1 LRRAGVVQFS
11 MTRSPTRSNSAVLF
25 VTSVSPSARAW
36 AAISRSL
43 APISAPA
50 LLQMR
55 ADLAV
60 VQRGVAGEVAP
71 RSVEQ
76 LLSTCA
82 SYDLTVQLRDAIDLL
97 ADSGVGTLGPT
108 AWADLGCGTGT
119 FTLALADL
127 LAPGSVIHAMDR
139 DRWALRKIPSSHK
152 SVSITIHR
160 GDFTNQV
167 WSFDHLDG
175 ILMANSLHYVNEQAA
190 FIRACEARMT
200 SPRRFLVV
208 EYDTHE
214 ASRWLP
220 YPVPQTRLTALFTA
234 AGYSSIR
241 LLRSRPSV
249 YRRAAL
255 YAAFVTNALLRD
267 DTERSDATLQVSTGH
282 GRRSGSSGISPSTSG
297 PSAWHP
303 CP

>member
-1 LRRAGVVQFS
+1 
-11 MTRSPTRSNSAVLF
+11 
-25 VTSVSPSARAW
+25 
-36 AAISRSL
+36 
-43 APISAPA
+43 
-50 LLQMR
+50 
-55 ADLAV
+55 
-60 VQRGVAGEVAP
+60 
-71 RSVEQ
+71 
-76 LLSTCA
+76 LLSTCT
-82 SYDLTVQLRDAIDLL
+82 SYDLTVQLRDAIDML
-97 ADSGVGTLGPT
+97 ADSGVGALGAT

-119 FTLALADL
+119 FTLALANL

-152 SVSITIHR
+152 SVSITTHR
-160 GDFTNQV
+160 GDFANQV
-167 WSFDHLDG
+167 WPFDHLDG

-267 DTERSDATLQVSTGH
+267 DTERSDATLQASSLGRGGERKQQHLHEHERNRPHGTPVSYVNDMTE
-282 GRRSGSSGISPSTSG
+282 SSSLFLLDGGVQIRWLGDPVER
-297 PSAWHP
+297 
-303 CP
+303 C

>member
-1 LRRAGVVQFS
+1 

-127 LAPGSVIHAMDR
+127 LAPGSAIHAMDR
-139 DRWALRKIPSSHK
+139 DGSVLRKLPSARK
-152 SVSITIHR
+152 SVSITTHR
-160 GDFTNQV
+160 GDFLNPQM
-167 WSFDHLDG
+167 WPFAGLDG
-175 ILMANSLHYVNEQAA
+175 ILMANSLHYVEDQLT
-190 FIRACEARMT
+190 FIRACEPRMT
-200 SPRRFLVV
+200 SRNRFLIVQ
-208 EYDTHE
+208 Y
-214 ASRWLP
+214 
-220 YPVPQTRLTALFTA
+220 
-234 AGYSSIR
+234 
-241 LLRSRPSV
+241 
-249 YRRAAL
+249 
-255 YAAFVTNALLRD
+255 
-267 DTERSDATLQVSTGH
+267 
-282 GRRSGSSGISPSTSG
+282 
-297 PSAWHP
+297 
-303 CP
+303 